1 MRYFMMKA
9 LTRDGDWYSFTLHD
23 IPTTFN
29 DEEFVLLNK
38 PGSPRLQLKSIKRG
52 DPETGLF
59 EGDIISMNGYLW
71 VVCYERGFY
80 AINEDYVTQHL
91 YLLKD
96 YTLIGDYFTRG
107 FPVSIN
113 TRNKHLF
120 KYNNVIFRVE
130 DIVGAYKADSIILRT
145 CKLPVPVCDIQQES
159 CMTLKGKRLFL
170 GDTYEGATVEL
181 YGGRIAVCKNGEY
194 IDVATG
200 GILNGY
206 ISRITG

>member
-1 MRYFMMKA
+1 MKA
-9 LTRDGDWYSFTLHD
+9 LTRDEEWYNFTIKD
-23 IPTTFN
+23 VPTTFN
-29 DEEFVLLNK
+29 EEEFVLLNK

-59 EGDIISMNGYLW
+59 EGDIISMDGSLW

-80 AINEDYVTQHL
+80 AINDDYVTQHL

-120 KYNNVIFRVE
+120 KYNNVIFRIE
-130 DIVGAYKADSIILRT
+130 DIVGAYRTDSIILRT
-145 CKLPVPVCDIQQES
+145 CKLPVPITDIKQES
-159 CMTLKGKRLFL
+159 CMTMNGKRLFL
-170 GDTYEGATVEL
+170 GDAYEDSTVEL
-181 YGGRIAVCKNGEY
+181 YGGRIAIKKDNIF
-194 IDVATG
+194 IDLATG
-200 GILNGY
+200 GTLNGY
-206 ISRITG
+206 IPITTQ